1 VFIGL
6 LHEHVRSMLIAL
18 KQEAATGEFVDE
30 GSHLVVGSDDFD
42 WAHYPEVFASPVY
55 LSITFQPE
63 KTAGA
68 QGGPL
73 RERETDSHID
83 IHKENPQMVEALIIL
98 GPTDCVYLLWNGMF
112 ELVGSSAVII
122 IIMSACCWCL
132 VFIGVHAQ
140 LHHIQTFQ
148 PPCVT

>member
-1 VFIGL
+1 MEF
-6 LHEHVRSMLIAL
+6 
-18 KQEAATGEFVDE
+18 EAATGEFVDE
-30 GSHLVVGSDDFD
+30 RSHLVVGSDDFD

-55 LSITFQPE
+55 LFITFQPE

-98 GPTDCVYLLWNGMF
+98 GPRDCVYLLWNGMF

-122 IIMSACCWCL
+122 IIITQYYTHSRHT
-132 VFIGVHAQ
+132 HAHTHSQ
-140 LHHIQTFQ
+140 
-148 PPCVT
+148 

>member
-1 VFIGL
+1 
-6 LHEHVRSMLIAL
+6 
-18 KQEAATGEFVDE
+18 
-30 GSHLVVGSDDFD
+30 LVVGSDDFD

-55 LSITFQPE
+55 LFITFHPE

-98 GPTDCVYLLWNGMF
+98 GPRTAYTCCGMVCLR
-112 ELVGSSAVII
+112 LVGSSAVI
-122 IIMSACCWCL
+122 
-132 VFIGVHAQ
+132 
-140 LHHIQTFQ
+140 
-148 PPCVT
+148 